1 MFNTILSLYIIF
13 LTTAVG
19 LYLNK
24 QNQNSL
30 FNLIR
35 HPKLTIYQRTKINT
49 VLLYCYKNWA
59 IKQAYLF
66 KMKHKYKCKRISTG
80 ELTLSSIFGLYKSTL
95 KYNGHGSF
103 TNFATFYVKSELLKT
118 LTQSYSMNT
127 ISKYERS
134 KSKNETNRLD
144 ISNNNFIFASHDE
157 EWKYSR
163 QKYTDENLDKVCY
176 FDKMREVWEKIY
188 KYDAFT
194 VRIFALKYDNEFNTI
209 RTNKVISLLMCCS
222 EEYVRR
228 ILMRTKKQILPFISS
243 ISPIT

>member
-1 MFNTILSLYIIF
+1 MFNTILSVYIIF

-24 QNQNSL
+24 QNQDSL

-66 KMKHKYKCKRISTG
+66 KMKHKYKCKRISTS

-95 KYNGHGSF
+95 KYNGEGSF
-103 TNFATFYVKSELLKT
+103 TNFAIFYVKSELFKT
-118 LTQSYSMNT
+118 LTESYSMNT
-127 ISKYERS
+127 ISKYERR
-134 KSKNETNRLD
+134 KSKNETNRVD
-144 ISNNNFIFASHDE
+144 ISNNDFVFASHE
-157 EWKYSR
+157 EWKYDSIT
-163 QKYTDENLDKVCY
+163 KYTNENLERVSY
-176 FDKMREVWEKIY
+176 FDKMREIWEIIY

-194 VRIFALKYDNEFNTI
+194 VRIFSLKYDNEFNTL

-222 EEYVRR
+222 EEYVRK
-228 ILMRTKKQILPFISS
+228 ILSRTKKQILPFISPISS
-243 ISPIT
+243 I